1 MPSDETRS
9 AADAARTAWTD
20 LLAIAAAHRW
30 LAVAAVIACTAASL
44 ANAAVNP
51 NDELTSL
58 AIMRALGLAVAQT
71 FLITPVLIASHRFV
85 ILGEI
90 AQDYASAWFTRRFW
104 RFFLLSAALVAGLYL
119 PMLFTQWRLLA
130 DRGLAI
136 LVFAIAL
143 LVVFLGSL
151 WLSLLFP
158 AIATDAPGTSAR
170 NAAADLRGNAW
181 AIFWAGTAAVL
192 PLALLSTIV
201 GIIEIALG
209 GAADVRV
216 RMALAPLEGANVA
229 AFYVLLVVVAS
240 RFYLAVGNRLKQPA

>member
-1 MPSDETRS
+1 MPSEMRS
-9 AADAARTAWTD
+9 AIDAARTAWND
-20 LLAIAAAHRW
+20 LLATAAAHRW
-30 LAVAAVIACTAASL
+30 LAVVAIIACSATSL
-44 ANAAVNP
+44 ANAAIAP
-51 NDELTSL
+51 DAELSSV
-58 AIMRALGLAVAQT
+58 AIMRSLGPAVAET

-85 ILGEI
+85 ILGETT
-90 AQDYASAWFTRRFW
+90 QDYASAWFTPRFW

-119 PMLFTQWRLLA
+119 PMLLTQWRP
-130 DRGLAI
+130 DRGLAVLAFGI
-136 LVFAIAL
+136 VL

-158 AIATDAPGTSAR
+158 AIATDAPGTSVR

-181 AIFWAGTAAVL
+181 RIFWAGTAATL
-192 PLALLSTIV
+192 PLVLLSTIV

-216 RMALAPLEGANVA
+216 RMALAPLEGAKVA
-229 AFYVLLVVVAS
+229 AFYVLLVVIAS